1 MTRSLLLALFVAG
14 AAQAQ
19 YYVEFPQDG
28 TDINQ
33 LITLSLMDPVC
44 QGIMFNADH
53 DGEIT
58 LDASYLTTWPHIFG
72 RELRS
77 NNGSRIATRLILQDF
92 TQAAFDQPLI
102 VAGGKIGEYLWEP
115 TLVDEFLPICD
126 VTNYPVRFE
135 DIEFIRSAE
144 VYGDPWQPCFLDED
158 NVHLRITGRSQSAVV
173 TSTTGF
179 DHYVTNTVDI
189 VDCEFIVGHEIAG
202 GCYLQDYNK
211 ELIHCSGARV
221 RISNPAITGD
231 YAALY
236 FTQAPIVATSSMVH
250 IEDAVLANIV
260 GVQQAGLMYAWGT
273 GDATGVPNIYYGDC
287 NVSLLSGGSAG
298 VAKHQSAGSAKV
310 SNSTFTF
317 NGNDASSNPLG
328 LSVETGVFE
337 FNSCDGVDI
346 AGSQFSSNMGIHT
359 GVVSVSTTSTPV
371 DQRGLYIHGTTTSFT
386 SNSCSSYGVGA
397 VRVDGAD
404 NVYIEDAA
412 FDHNWTTSN
421 DAFESTAHHVLLLS
435 CDWGAGSPFEEYGL
449 YSCSFDGGPN
459 QVNSFVEGA
468 VVFDNSDALVR
479 ECEFSDYYSNHALYT
494 SLTTGD
500 LLEISGNVFDQ
511 PNIGIRVVGVG
522 NEDCRIWNNLFK
534 DAILHAIN
542 PGLTINES
550 APTGPA
556 LWVDGNTMLNSGL
569 ASLHFEDMH
578 VVAEVCNNLF
588 WRNTQDI
595 EIDYVAPY
603 DPAITI
609 RYNNLR
615 GGTAAIDYPSANLD
629 PATTWSYTP
638 TLVAD
643 DELKWDSVLFDRG
656 IATGAGSE
664 EGYDFDFD
672 LTSRDIGWHKPRE
685 VVEITGAVAGLESK
699 WYKADGLVSID
710 AGPTG
715 VPPGAVIRAETDAYL
730 YVNSY
735 NQATLAIGDDA
746 GTRTAIV
753 GRPDPLLNPAE
764 MIQLGG
770 DPSSSSTLSA
780 QGLLLNYAASETE
793 AADMPVA
800 IPALD
805 FIDLDL
811 QELNGD
817 LSVAINTVEFQ
828 NYDDAILTFTNCEG
842 WIRNWDFSEQEP
854 DDDAPDMI
862 GMVNSLV
869 HVEQVDFQATGENH
883 PFSLKIVGAYPGG
896 TEALVAHSDFPHAYT
911 GLSPLQVN
919 QAFVRLEENT
929 VNCEDAAGISHF
941 QSGLYMQE
949 DAGNTFSRDDSN
961 PAPLIYSESGFINMF
976 CGGNAFIWSISGSS
990 QPAIA
995 YDTSN
1000 PMPAGVP
1007 AWSYNYWGSTCTSA
1021 DYTEN
1026 FVNGNDLVP
1035 DYAWVTDILPS
1046 CTAEPPAGCELNL
1059 SDPAWLLSEGKL
1071 AEQGDFRHVAHE
1083 YYRLILHEHETS
1095 KEVVEAVAR
1104 LKVVGQKGDYG
1115 ADFYTYVRDDLF
1127 TASTISELAGRHLDA
1142 VQAECNGW
1150 LVEAWTG
1157 DCSAAK
1163 AGLAAMLVG
1172 ETDPKCINVI
1182 NAAEKERSGYSN
1194 CGRLLAAGDTALL
1207 AVPIQ
1212 RARVTRQL
1220 LFEGD
1225 VQVADEASAAL
1236 QPTEFKIEAC
1246 YPNPF
1251 NPVTQVRFFM
1261 PSKGHAL
1268 VRVFNLQGQLVAT
1281 LHDEAVESGTHTV
1294 HFDGSHLASGL
1305 YLIEAG
1311 NRETRDVQKV
1321 MLVK

>member
-14 AAQAQ
+14 AVQAQ

-28 TDINQ
+28 TDINL

-53 DGEIT
+53 DGEIV
-58 LDASYLTTWPHIFG
+58 LDASYLTTWPQIFG

-77 NNGSRIATRLILQDF
+77 SNGSRIATRLVLQDY

-102 VAGGKIGEYLWEP
+102 VAGGKIGEFLIEP
-115 TLVDEFLPICD
+115 ALVPEHEPICD
-126 VTNYPVRFE
+126 VVNYPVRFE
-135 DIEFIRSAE
+135 NVEFIRSAE
-144 VYGDPWQPCFLDED
+144 VLGDPWQPCYLDED
-158 NVHLRITGRSQSAVV
+158 NVHLRISGHSQSAVV
-173 TSTTGF
+173 SSTSGF
-179 DHYVTNTVDI
+179 DHFVTNTVDI
-189 VDCEFIVGHEIAG
+189 VDCEFIVGNEIAG
-202 GCYLQDYNK
+202 GCDLQDYNK
-211 ELIHCSGARV
+211 ELIQCSGGRL
-221 RISNPAITGD
+221 RISNPVISGV
-231 YAALY
+231 YASLH
-236 FTQAPIVATSSMVH
+236 FTQAPILATSSMVH
-250 IEDAVLANIV
+250 IEDAVLDNIV
-260 GVQQAGLMYAWGT
+260 GVQDAGLLNAWGA
-273 GDATGVPNIYYGDC
+273 GDAIGLPNIYYGNC
-287 NVSLLSGGSAG
+287 TVSLLSGGSAG
-298 VAKHQSAGSAKV
+298 VGKHQNAGIAKV
-310 SNSTFTF
+310 SNSTFSF
-317 NGNDASSNPLG
+317 NGNNVTSNPLG
-328 LSVETGVFE
+328 LSVDTGVFE
-337 FNSCDGVDI
+337 FNNCSQVEI
-346 AGSQFSSNMGIHT
+346 ANSQFTTNEGIYT
-359 GVVSVSTTSTPV
+359 GVMAVSTANTPQG
-371 DQRGLYIHGTTTSFT
+371 QRGLHVHGEDTVFST
-386 SNSCSSYGVGA
+386 NRCSGFGVGA
-397 VRVDGAD
+397 LRVSGAD
-404 NVYIEDAA
+404 NIYIDDAT
-412 FDHNWTTSN
+412 FDHNWTVSFN
-421 DAFESTAHHVLLLS
+421 PMEMTAHHLLIHS
-435 CDWGAGSPFEEYGL
+435 CELDAASPFEEYGI
-449 YSCSFDGGPN
+449 YNCSFDGGSN
-459 QVNSFVEGA
+459 QFNSAVEGA
-468 VVFDNSDALVR
+468 VVFNNSDALIR
-479 ECEFSDYYSNHALYT
+479 ECAFTDFYSNHALFA
-494 SLTTGD
+494 SLTSGN
-500 LLEISGNVFDQ
+500 LLEISGNVFNQ
-511 PNIGIRVVGVG
+511 PNIGVRVVGAG

-534 DAILHAIN
+534 DAILHAIS
-542 PGLTINES
+542 PGLSVNES
-550 APTGPA
+550 FPTGPA
-556 LWVDGNTMLNSGL
+556 LWVDGNTMLNSGM
-569 ASLHFEDMH
+569 ASLHFDDMT
-578 VVAEVCNNLF
+578 VSAEVCNNLF
-588 WRNTQDI
+588 WRATQDI
-595 EIDYVAPY
+595 EIDYAPPF
-603 DPAITI
+603 DPPIAIHH
-609 RYNNLR
+609 NNLN
-615 GGTAAIDYPSANLD
+615 GGLSAIDYPSAILD
-629 PATTWSYTP
+629 PATTWSETP
-638 TLVAD
+638 TLVEM
-643 DELKWDSVLFDRG
+643 DELKWDSILFDRG
-656 IATGAGSE
+656 TATGGGFD
-664 EGYDFDFD
+664 EGYDYDFD
-672 LTSRDIGWHKPRE
+672 LTSRDIGWHVPRE
-685 VVEITGAVAGLESK
+685 VVEITGSVTGLDSK

-710 AGPTG
+710 AGPAG
-715 VPPGAVIRAETDAYL
+715 VPPGAVIRAETGTQLYL
-730 YVNSY
+730 YTY

-753 GRPDPLLNPAE
+753 GRPDPLLEPAG

-770 DPSSSSTLSA
+770 DLMSSSTLSA
-780 QGLLLNYAASETE
+780 QGLLFNYAASNT
-793 AADMPVA
+793 AAAGMPPA

-805 FIDLDL
+805 FADLDL
-811 QELNGD
+811 QELNGH
-817 LSVAINTVEFQ
+817 LATAINTVEFQ
-828 NYDDAILTFTNCEG
+828 NYDNAILTFTNCEG
-842 WIRNWDFSEQEP
+842 RIRNWDFSETVAN
-854 DDDAPDMI
+854 DGMPDMM

-869 HVEQVDFQATGENH
+869 HVEHVDFQATGPYH
-883 PFSLKIVGAYPGG
+883 PFSLKIVGAYQGG
-896 TEALVAHSDFPHAYT
+896 TEALVAHSDFPHAET
-911 GLSPLQVN
+911 GLSPLQVK

-929 VNCEDAAGISHF
+929 VNCEEAAGISHF
-941 QSGLYMQE
+941 QSALYMQE
-949 DAGNTFSRDDSN
+949 DAGNTFSRVVSN
-961 PAPLIYSESGFINMF
+961 PAPLIDSESGFINLF
-976 CGGNAFIWSISGSS
+976 CGGNAFIWPSTGPSE
-990 QPAIA
+990 PAID

-1021 DYTEN
+1021 DYPET

-1207 AVPIQ
+1207 AVPMQ
-1212 RARVTRQL
+1212 RARVTKQL

-1225 VQVADEASAAL
+1225 VQVADEASATL

>member
-1 MTRSLLLALFVAG
+1 MYRKFFLMLLVAG
-14 AAQAQ
+14 AVNAQH
-19 YYVEFPQDG
+19 YVEYPQDG

-33 LITLSLMDPVC
+33 LIAYTLIDPLCV
-44 QGIMFNADH
+44 GIMFNSDH
-53 DGEIT
+53 NDEIV
-58 LDASYLTTWPHIFG
+58 LDASYLTTWPLLFG

-77 NNGSRIATRLILQDF
+77 NNGSRIATKLTLHDY

-102 VAGGKIGEYLWEP
+102 VAGGKIGEYIHETDLIQDHE
-115 TLVDEFLPICD
+115 PICD
-126 VTNYPVRFE
+126 VINYPVRFE
-135 DIEFIRSAE
+135 GVEFMRSAE
-144 VYGDPWQPCFLDED
+144 EFGDFMEPCDLDED
-158 NVHLRITGRSQSAVV
+158 NIHLRVTGHSQSNVY
-173 TSTTGF
+173 TTYAGF
-179 DHYVTNTVDI
+179 DHIVSNTVDL
-189 VDCEFIVGHEIAG
+189 VDCQFTISHEIAG
-202 GCYLQDYNK
+202 GCYLQDYHK
-211 ELIHCSGARV
+211 ELIQASNTRL
-221 RISNPAITGD
+221 RISNPTFYGD
-231 YAALY
+231 YADLH
-236 FTQAPIVATSSMVH
+236 FTQSPIMATSSMVH
-250 IEDAVLANIV
+250 IEDAVLDNLV
-260 GVQQAGLMYAWGT
+260 GVQYAGLMYASGT
-273 GDATGVPNIYYGDC
+273 GSATGVPNIYYGNC
-287 NVSLLSGGSAG
+287 NISLMSGGSAG
-298 VAKHQSAGSAKV
+298 VAKHSSAGTAKI
-310 SNSTFTF
+310 SNSIFSF
-317 NGNDASSNPLG
+317 NGNDATSNPLG
-328 LSVETGVFE
+328 LTVDTGVFE
-337 FNSCDGVDI
+337 FSNCNQVEV
-346 AGSQFSSNMGIHT
+346 ANSQFTTNEGMYT
-359 GVVSVSTTSTPV
+359 GALSVITTSTPF
-371 DQRGLYIHGTTTSFT
+371 DQRGLYIHGESTEFS
-386 SNSCSSYGVGA
+386 SNHCSSFGVGA
-397 VRVDGAD
+397 IRVIGAD
-404 NVYIEDAA
+404 NVYIRDAA
-412 FDHNWTTSN
+412 FDHNWAESN
-421 DAFESTAHHVLLLS
+421 NAQESTAHHLLLHS
-435 CDWGAGSPFEEYGL
+435 CDWDATSPFEEAGL
-449 YSCSFDGGPN
+449 FNCIFDGGFN
-459 QVNSFVEGA
+459 QVNSFVEGS
-468 VVFDNSDALVR
+468 VVFDHSDALVR
-479 ECEFSDYYSNHALYT
+479 ECDFSDYYSNHTLYAD
-494 SLTTGD
+494 LQTGD
-500 LLEISGNVFDQ
+500 LFDVQGNVFDQ
-511 PNIGIRVVGVG
+511 MNIGIRVIGVG
-522 NEDCRIWNNLFK
+522 NTDCRIWNNLFK
-534 DAILHAIN
+534 NASLHAIN
-542 PGLTINES
+542 PGLTANES
-550 APTGPA
+550 SPNGPA
-556 LWVDGNTMLNSGL
+556 LWVDGNTMLNNGL
-569 ASLHFEDMH
+569 ASLHFEDMY
-578 VVAEVCNNLF
+578 VTAEVCNNLF
-588 WRNTQDI
+588 WRDTQDI

-603 DPAITI
+603 DPPITI
-609 RYNNLR
+609 HYNNLR
-615 GGTAAIDYPSANLD
+615 GGVAAIDYPSATID
-629 PATTWSYTP
+629 PATTWSDTP
-638 TLVAD
+638 SLVAN

-656 IATGAGSE
+656 TSTGSGSD
-664 EGYDFDFD
+664 EGFDYDFD
-672 LTSRDIGWHKPRE
+672 LTNRDIGWHVPRE
-685 VVEITGAVAGLESK
+685 IVEITGSVSELDSK
-699 WYKADGLVSID
+699 WYKANGLLSID
-710 AGPTG
+710 AGVDG
-715 VPPGAVIRAETDAYL
+715 ILPGTVIRAETDAYL

-735 NQATLAIGDDA
+735 NLATLAIGDDA

-753 GRPDPLLNPAE
+753 GRPAHDADPAE

-770 DPSSSSTLSA
+770 DPMSSSTLSA
-780 QGLLLNYAASETE
+780 EGLLFNYAASETE
-793 AADMPVA
+793 ATDMPVA
-800 IPALD
+800 TPALD

-817 LSVAINTVEFQ
+817 LATAINTVEFQ
-828 NYDDAILTFTNCEG
+828 RYDDAILTFTNCEG
-842 WIRNWDFSEQEP
+842 WIRNWDLSEQDP
-854 DDDAPDMI
+854 DDDAPDML

-869 HVEQVDFQATGENH
+869 HVEQVDFQATGPYH
-883 PFSLKIVGAYPGG
+883 PFSLKIVGAYQGG
-896 TEALVAHSDFPHAYT
+896 TEALVANSDFPHAET

-1194 CGRLLAAGDTALL
+1194 CGRLLAAGETALL

-1225 VQVADEASAAL
+1225 VQVADEASATL